1 MMNSR
6 KEYKLT
12 ADRTKGP
19 VEKTFS
25 HLLEYL
31 NAKYYSK
38 AGLRR
43 QVLTVL
49 VARLPE
55 GFSFGEND
63 GDNEILEGGDI
74 EETGVLKVLD
84 VVFIH
89 FCVVEFGHVQVI
101 RVIADAGSGEKYIKQ
116 CH

>member
-1 MMNSR
+1 MNSR
-6 KEYKLT
+6 KKYKLT

-19 VEKTFS
+19 VEKTVS
-25 HLLEYL
+25 HPLEYL

-38 AGLRR
+38 AALRR
-43 QVLTVL
+43 PGLTVL

-55 GFSFGEND
+55 GFAFGEND
-63 GDNEILEGGDI
+63 GDNEILEGGDV

-84 VVFIH
+84 VVIIH
-89 FCVVEFGHVQVI
+89 FCCVDSGHVQVI
-101 RVIADAGSGEKYIKQ
+101 RVIADAGSGQKYIKQ